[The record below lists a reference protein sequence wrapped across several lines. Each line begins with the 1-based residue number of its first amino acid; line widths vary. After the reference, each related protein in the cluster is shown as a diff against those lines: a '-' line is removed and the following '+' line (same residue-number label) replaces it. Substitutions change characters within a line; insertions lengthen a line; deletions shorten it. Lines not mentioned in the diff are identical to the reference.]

1 MYFNQLRAEKAMG
14 GCKPESIVDKQLIHT
29 IGASLVCGALCQ
41 VNSSTQR

>member
-29 IGASLVCGALCQ
+29 IGASLVCGAL
-41 VNSSTQR
+41 